1 MNTKIQNPL
10 EVAIVDL
17 IVKSLL
23 VKATKRGF
31 NRTRYQA
38 ELRIRTRRAELRM
51 KSIMRKF
58 FKAQMNHVNSK
69 KDIYSGWMFDL
80 SEWNERLVNE
90 SIEFI
95 KILVA
100 EQGSQVLRKLR
111 LIVPGL
117 EISFDVENPYVQEW
131 IRNHVFEFANQV
143 NETTQEALRTQISEG
158 LAAGEGTGEIAT
170 RIESVYE
177 EASGYRAERISR
189 TEVMSASNQGAIEGY
204 RQSKVVGRKEWLT
217 ADGCCEDCLDLS
229 GEVVGIDEMFSGG
242 VESPPLHP
250 NCLCCV
256 LPVIEEGE

>member
-1 MNTKIQNPL
+1 LKILNSYEEAL
-10 EVAIVDL
+10 VEATVKMLL
-17 IVKSLL
+17 I
-23 VKATKRGF
+23 KATRRRF
-31 NRTRYQA
+31 NRTSYYRD
-38 ELRIRTRRAELRM
+38 LSLRTRRAEVKM

-131 IRNHVFEFANQV
+131 IKNHVFEFANQV

-189 TEVMSASNQGAIEGY
+189 TEVMTASNQGAIEGY
-204 RQSKVVGRKEWLT
+204 RQSEVVSKKEWLT
-217 ADGCCEDCLDLS
+217 APGCCEDCLDLS

-242 VESPPLHP
+242 VESPPLHT

-256 LPVIEEGE
+256 LPVID

>member
-1 MNTKIQNPL
+1 MKIQTKL
-10 EVAIVDL
+10 EEAVIL
-17 IVKSLL
+17 ETIKMIL
-23 VKATKRGF
+23 VKATRRRF
-31 NRTRYQA
+31 NRTIYQM
-38 ELRIRTRRAELRM
+38 ELRARTRRAEVKM
-51 KSIMRKF
+51 KSIIRKF

-80 SEWNERLVNE
+80 SEWNERLANE
-90 SIEFI
+90 TIEFI

-117 EISFDVENPYVQEW
+117 EVSFDVENPYVQEW
-131 IRNHVFEFANQV
+131 IKNHIFEFANQV

-158 LAAGEGTGEIAT
+158 LAAGEGTGDIAR

-177 EASGYRAERISR
+177 EASGYRADRISR

-204 RQSKVVGRKEWLT
+204 RQSEVVSKKEWLT
-217 ADGCCEDCLDLS
+217 APDCCDMCADLNE
-229 GEVVGIDEMFSGG
+229 EVVGLDEMFSGG
-242 VESPPLHP
+242 VESPPLHC

-256 LPVIEEGE
+256 LPVIEE